1 MEVGCKRSDERV
13 GVGDGEGRREAVQ
26 GTSIGFYSD
35 VSSIAFKSPMG
46 SSGAI
51 ISPACELT

>member
-13 GVGDGEGRREAVQ
+13 GVGEGRREAVQ